1 MSFLLSETFFKIF
14 NFFSQMDVIVCCFLL
29 SETNESILIN
39 YFVGRRRK
47 LNMLLLYSAIFS
59 YNLQNQLLIGLEI
72 IWKVYLQSINVKI
85 YKTARIWKN
94 ICYSNISLQSY
105 SLRPMIF
112 NTTKQVKKSSMNHL
126 CWVSNILVNLE
137 NHLNGQQ
144 LEVLWNING
153 KLFLCFPQKKLRKYN
168 QQFKL
173 LFVKLSSAH
182 QTKYLPVGNQIYF
195 S

>member
-1 MSFLLSETFFKIF
+1 
-14 NFFSQMDVIVCCFLL
+14 MDVIVCCFLL

-47 LNMLLLYSAIFS
+47 LNMLLLYLARFS

-105 SLRPMIF
+105 SLRPMVL
-112 NTTKQVKKSSMNHL
+112 NTTKQVKKSSMNQL
-126 CWVSNILVNLE
+126 YWVSNILVNLE
-137 NHLNGQQ
+137 NYLNCQQ

-153 KLFLCFPQKKLRKYN
+153 KLF
-168 QQFKL
+168 
-173 LFVKLSSAH
+173 
-182 QTKYLPVGNQIYF
+182 QTVQTAVCQARF
-195 S
+195 STSN